1 MASTAT
7 ITRLERIEA
16 RYEPAIWDFAES
28 QREEIDAHWRKIST
42 EKPTLFNGIVLMQH
56 RWSLENG
63 VYRTAYAP
71 ADYASFTAWIRF
83 GQPGAPRRNG
93 FAMGALRAADD
104 AFLLGVMGAH
114 TFNAGKVYFPA
125 GTPDMSDVTS
135 EGEVDLATSAIR
147 ELTEETGLQPEE
159 LEIGNHWTLVTESYR
174 CAFMKSVQVRHD
186 AETARRLILERLPS
200 GTDGELSDIVIVRSP
215 ADINEAMTPEFT
227 KAYLRAAFE
236 GAV

>member
-93 FAMGALRAADD
+93 FAMGALRTADG

-227 KAYLRAAFE
+227 KAYVRATFE